1 MSLLVEYSI
10 IDGKASEQVEALQS
24 FVGAL
29 KELNDGGFDYTAY
42 ETDDPT
48 KFIAVLDFDDADAK
62 ERFLAS
68 QAFADYR
75 DGTKGRFASPPA
87 TTNIRLVAST
97 RA

>member
-10 IDGKASEQVEALQS
+10 VDGKASEQVEALQS

-29 KELNDGGFDYTAY
+29 KELDDVGFDYTAY

-68 QAFADYR
+68 RAFSEYR
-75 DGTKGRFASPPA
+75 DGIKGRFASPPA